1 MNLLSMDSSG
11 VDEMVCAS
19 CTCVTYQRQTRYFP
33 SVYPSLNE
41 QVP

>member
-1 MNLLSMDSSG
+1 MNLLSMDLSG
-11 VDEMVCAS
+11 ADEMVCAS
-19 CTCVTYQRQTRYFP
+19 CTCVTYQRQTRYSP